1 MVLGC
6 IVLPL
11 PVAIQVAVDPQFGL
25 LWHIYNG
32 DVNFDS
38 VACFVMAGLLLFIFW
53 GSFYWL
59 TPNMIRKVYV
69 AKKSALAESTKEVL
83 LLQIKQQMKQQSQ
96 AQEPSQEKTGDKL

>member
-1 MVLGC
+1 
-6 IVLPL
+6 
-11 PVAIQVAVDPQFGL
+11 
-25 LWHIYNG
+25 
-32 DVNFDS
+32 
-38 VACFVMAGLLLFIFW
+38 MAGLLLFIFW

>member
-1 MVLGC
+1 MVMGC

-25 LWHIYNG
+25 MWHVYKG
-32 DVNFDS
+32 VVNFES
-38 VACFVMAGLLLFIFW
+38 VACFVTAGLLLFIFW

-69 AKKSALAESTKEVL
+69 AKQSSLAESTKELL
-83 LLQIKQQMKQQSQ
+83 LLQIKRQMHKQEMK
-96 AQEPSQEKTGDKL
+96 A